1 MLDGKLSRRDVLG
14 ASAVLA
20 AGAIFAE
27 PLKAAP
33 PEPTVVSPTL
43 INAAQKEGVVEF
55 YTAMEIPVAE
65 NLGKA
70 GRPLISDP
78 GRP

>member
-1 MLDGKLSRRDVLG
+1 MLDRKLSRRDVLG

-33 PEPTVVSPTL
+33 PEPTVVSPAL

-55 YTAMEIPVAE
+55 
-65 NLGKA
+65 
-70 GRPLISDP
+70 
-78 GRP
+78 